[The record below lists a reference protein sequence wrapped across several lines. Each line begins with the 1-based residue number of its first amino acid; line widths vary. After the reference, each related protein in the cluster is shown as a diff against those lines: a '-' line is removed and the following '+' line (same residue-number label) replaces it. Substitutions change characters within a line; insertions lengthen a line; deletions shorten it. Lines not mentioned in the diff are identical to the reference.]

1 MKVLPGTKIPA
12 DGVVIRGES
21 AVDESLI
28 TGESVPRKKKVGDKV
43 IGATINQN
51 GNRQSAII
59 IIIPIIRCSYE
70 RTKRK

>member
-28 TGESVPRKKKVGDKV
+28 TGESVPRKKRVGDKV

-51 GNRQSAII
+51 GNHQSSAVII
-59 IIIPIIRCSYE
+59 STIISC
-70 RTKRK
+70 